1 MSQGMRGLWKLR
13 MAGREKVLERPA
25 VSLCDS
31 DLEDSKGMSVCCFK
45 LLSCLF
51 VPQP

>member
-13 MAGREKVLERPA
+13 MAGREKVLEGTA
-25 VSLCDS
+25 VSFCNS
-31 DLEDSKGMSVCCFK
+31 DLEDCKKMSVCCFK

-51 VPQP
+51 VSQP